1 MFLSIVGY
9 YVRRGVFWWRI
20 FFLRRVFFILLA
32 NQLSLSNR
40 GVQLFFLREELLR
53 LFFLLGRKIVLILSL
68 LLKLGAGVFFF
79 WLYNFLTQIQGSVL
93 LWFFLVKKLVLW
105 VPLSLSFSQRWFF
118 LLLGV
123 FIAHILSILR
133 GSFEV
138 FFLFGSA
145 EGRGLLLT
153 LLSVEQLSFLK
164 ALFFYLSGLGLTLI
178 GLLRSSFEIEG
189 VYLFFV
195 LPVGLLWWVKLRVLL
210 GVLGF
215 LVVAVL
221 SLSFFRIALGRRIL
235 LLWVIFRVQRGGE
248 IFFLRF
254 FLLGSLVLFLL

>member
-1 MFLSIVGY
+1 MVGY
-9 YVRRGVFWWRI
+9 YVRRGVFWWRT
-20 FFLRRVFFILLA
+20 FFLRGIFFVLLA
-32 NQLSLSNR
+32 NQLSLNNR
-40 GVQLFFLREELLR
+40 GVQLFFLREELLS
-53 LFFLLGRKIVLILSL
+53 LFFLLGRKMVLVLSL
-68 LLKLGAGVFFF
+68 LLKLGVGVFFF
-79 WLYNFLTQIQGSVL
+79 WLYSFLTQIQGSVL

-118 LLLGV
+118 LLLGI
-123 FIAHILSILR
+123 FMAHILSILR
-133 GSFEV
+133 GSFEA

-145 EGRGLLLT
+145 EGGGLLLT
-153 LLSVEQLSFLK
+153 LLSIEQLSFFK
-164 ALFFYLSGLGLTLI
+164 ALFFYLLGLGLALI
-178 GLLRSSFEIEG
+178 GLLRRSFEIER

-195 LPVGLLWWVKLRVLL
+195 LPVGLLWWIKLRALL

-215 LVVAVL
+215 LVVSTL

-235 LLWVIFRVQRGGE
+235 LLWITFRVQRTGG